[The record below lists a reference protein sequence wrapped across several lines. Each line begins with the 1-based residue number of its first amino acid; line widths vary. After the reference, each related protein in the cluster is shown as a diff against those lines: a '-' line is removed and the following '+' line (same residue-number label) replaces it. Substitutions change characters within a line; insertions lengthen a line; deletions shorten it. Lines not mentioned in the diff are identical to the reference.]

1 MYLSNSTK
9 KSTNSETAMLSMWGA
24 TKQDVGEIQFGLRS
38 LLCELLWWL
47 KSDGLFGWT
56 IWSLTWMPPF
66 SRWSNVVVVFRCKFF
81 SSDVELF
88 LFLLV
93 YCNIKTHLLWWGNEV
108 RWRRNNWNVCCC
120 CCAAMGKNI
129 VSCLAASE
137 WQIIC
142 SWSKLW
148 KTEKLPLGG
157 KSHISM
163 DIFLRGG
170 GSSTP
175 SHNF

>member
-81 SSDVELF
+81 SSDVSCFYFCWYIVTSKLTCFDEATKSDNVETIEMFVVVVVL
-88 LFLLV
+88 
-93 YCNIKTHLLWWGNEV
+93 
-108 RWRRNNWNVCCC
+108 RWV
-120 CCAAMGKNI
+120 KI
-129 VSCLAASE
+129 LCLA
-137 WQIIC
+137 W
-142 SWSKLW
+142 
-148 KTEKLPLGG
+148 LPLNGRSSAADPNYG
-157 KSHISM
+157 K
-163 DIFLRGG
+163 LK
-170 GSSTP
+170 
-175 SHNF
+175 NYL